1 MNILYV
7 TARGVLGDGYPYKYY
22 GDLYRELKNMENVFV
37 HQGPIN
43 NAVTNNMDCIVFGL
57 GYFAQ
62 KDNACFA
69 EMPYLKDLKI
79 PKIAYFHKPQTM
91 LEEKLNFCKIN
102 NFDLFIDSQITY
114 KDHGIRSNCES
125 IRLPFVASEKDF
137 HPRNVDKIYDIGFS
151 GTMRLIT
158 PAGKVE
164 GPTRDIRDRIYEK
177 FKHKSY
183 NLFWNAHNA
192 SSDRI
197 ASVEEYATKINQSKM
212 WLATTG
218 PTEDISPRF
227 FEVMLSKT
235 LLFCNN
241 MPYEYEGMFI
251 DGENCVMY
259 DNDLSN
265 FYEKIDY
272 YLNNESERNKI
283 IESAYDKAINL
294 YTWKCMA
301 KKLISRIKEI
311 KK

>member
-1 MNILYV
+1 MNILYI
-7 TARGVLGDGYPYKYY
+7 TARGVLGNNYPYKYY
-22 GDLYRELKNMENVFV
+22 GDLYRELRNIENVFV

-43 NAVTNNMDCIVFGL
+43 DTITNNMDCIIFGL

-62 KDNACFA
+62 KDKDCFK
-69 EMPYLKDLKI
+69 EIPYLRDLKI

-91 LEEKLNFCKIN
+91 LQEKLNFCKLN
-102 NFDLFIDSQITY
+102 NFDIFVDSQITY
-114 KDHGIRSNCES
+114 KKHAEISNC
-125 IRLPFVASEKDF
+125 IPLRLPFVASDELFK
-137 HPRNVDKIYDIGFS
+137 PRKVAKIYDLGFS

-164 GPTRDIRDRIYEK
+164 GPTRDIRDRIYNKLKEVN
-177 FKHKSY
+177 H
-183 NLFWNAHNA
+183 NLFWNAHNS

-197 ASVEEYATKINQSKM
+197 SSIEEYATKINQSEI

-241 MPYEYEGMFI
+241 MPYEYEGMFE
-251 DGENCVMY
+251 DGKNCVMY
-259 DNDLSN
+259 DNDLNN
-265 FYEKIDY
+265 FLEKLDY
-272 YLNNESERNKI
+272 YLNNKIERHQI
-283 IESAYDKAINL
+283 IEAAYEKAKNL

-301 KKLISRIKEI
+301 NKLIDKIKEI